1 LSGLILPQ
9 KHILLPV
16 VPKPELY
23 MKNCSSGR
31 VYLLLSLL
39 FVPLLLRAQD
49 ERELPP
55 VTRTYAF
62 TNVNIIQAPG
72 RKIDMATLVI
82 KDGLIKAVGKNIPIP
97 AEAIIIKSDSLYV
110 YAGFIDGLSRTGVVK
125 PREENRDRVKDPG
138 NPPDDRAGITPQID
152 VRNYINPSEK
162 AIEELRTIGFT
173 TAHVVPYGGM
183 LPGSG
188 AIVEL
193 AGKSAD
199 DMVLLS
205 QSSLYSE
212 LTPAERVYPATTM
225 AVIAKWRELY
235 RQASQ
240 QKTYASVYASNRAGI
255 ERPGSS
261 RLLESFYPVIDKH
274 IPVLFKAEKV
284 WDIHRI
290 LTLQKDLGFSL
301 IIGDVKEG
309 WDVTGK
315 LKTSGAKVFLSL
327 DLPEEKKEE
336 KKDDKKDVPKSMTDA
351 EKEALDKRKAEFAAK
366 YVGQALTFQQA
377 GIPFGFSTLSVK
389 TKDIQANLRRMI
401 KAGLTE
407 DQALAALTT
416 TPAQLLG
423 LSDRLGSV
431 DAGKIANLVIS
442 RKPYFDEKSKV
453 KYVFVEGILYKNETP
468 EPKKDAKVVIEG
480 EWDITSETPQ
490 GKSESVIT
498 IKKEGDKYT
507 GKISGNRFP
516 QAITFDEISLD
527 GNKLK
532 FVFTM
537 TEGGNA
543 FKITVDAVVEG
554 TTFKGNATFGQNEK
568 LPVEGKKKPQLK
580 N

>member
-1 LSGLILPQ
+1 
-9 KHILLPV
+9 
-16 VPKPELY
+16 

-62 TNVNIIQAPG
+62 TNINIIQAPG
-72 RKIDMATLVI
+72 RKIDMGTLVI

-97 AEAIIIKSDSLYV
+97 AEAIVIKSDSLYV
-110 YAGFIDGLSRTGVVK
+110 YAGFIDGLSRAGVTR
-125 PREENRDRVKDPG
+125 PREENKDRVKDPG
-138 NPPDDRAGITPQID
+138 NPPPDRAGITPHID
-152 VRNYINPSEK
+152 VRTYINPSEK
-162 AIEELRTIGFT
+162 SIEELRAIGFT

-188 AIVEL
+188 AIIDFT
-193 AGKSAD
+193 GKSAD

-212 LTPAERVYPATTM
+212 LAPAERMYPATTM

-235 RQASQ
+235 KQASQ
-240 QKTYASVYASNRAGI
+240 QKAYASVYASNRAGI
-255 ERPGSS
+255 ERPATS
-261 RLLESFYPVIDKH
+261 RLLESFYPVIDKR

-301 IIGDVKEG
+301 IVGDVKEG

-315 LKTSGAKVFLSL
+315 IKTSGVKVFLSL

-336 KKDDKKDVPKSMTDA
+336 KKDAPKSMTEA
-351 EKEALDKRKAEFAAK
+351 EKEALDKRKAEFTAK
-366 YVGQALTFQQA
+366 YVAQALTFQQA

-389 TKDIQANLRRMI
+389 TNDIQANLRKMI

-431 DAGKIANLVIS
+431 DAGKIANLVVS

-453 KYVFVEGILYKNETP
+453 KYVFVEGILYKIETP
-468 EPKKDAKVVIEG
+468 EPKKDTRVEIAG
-480 EWDITSETPQ
+480 EWDITSNTPQ
-490 GKSESVIT
+490 GKSESIIT
-498 IKKEGDKYT
+498 IKKEGDIYT

-516 QAITFDEISLD
+516 QAIAFDEISLD

-532 FVFTM
+532 FIFTM
-537 TEGGNA
+537 TEGGNS
-543 FKITVDAVVEG
+543 FKITVDAIVEG
-554 TTFKGNATFGQNEK
+554 TTFKGNATFGQNQS

-580 N
+580 Y

>member
-1 LSGLILPQ
+1 
-9 KHILLPV
+9 
-16 VPKPELY
+16 

-39 FVPLLLRAQD
+39 FVPLLLRAQE

-72 RKIDMATLVI
+72 RKIDFGTLVI

-138 NPPDDRAGITPQID
+138 NPPADRAGITPQID

-162 AIEELRTIGFT
+162 AIEELRAIGFT
-173 TAHVVPYGGM
+173 TAHVVPHGGM

-188 AIVEL
+188 AIVDL

-212 LTPAERVYPATTM
+212 LTPAERMYPATTM

-235 RQASQ
+235 RQSSQ

-261 RLLESFYPVIDKH
+261 QLLESFYPVIDKR

-284 WDIHRI
+284 WDVHRI
-290 LTLQKDLGFSL
+290 LALQKDLGFSL
-301 IIGDVKEG
+301 IIADVKEG

-315 LKTSGAKVFLSL
+315 IKTSGVKVFLSL

-336 KKDDKKDVPKSMTDA
+336 KKDEKKDALKSMTDA
-351 EKEALDKRKAEFAAK
+351 EKEALDKRKAEFTAK

-389 TKDIQANLRRMI
+389 TKDIQTNLRRMI

-453 KYVFVEGILYKNETP
+453 KYVFVEGVLYKNETS
-468 EPKKDAKVVIEG
+468 EPKKDTKVAIEG

-516 QAITFDEISLD
+516 QAITFDEITLD
-527 GNKLK
+527 GSKLK
-532 FVFTM
+532 FIFTM

-554 TTFKGNATFGQNEK
+554 NTFKGNATFGQNES

-580 N
+580 K